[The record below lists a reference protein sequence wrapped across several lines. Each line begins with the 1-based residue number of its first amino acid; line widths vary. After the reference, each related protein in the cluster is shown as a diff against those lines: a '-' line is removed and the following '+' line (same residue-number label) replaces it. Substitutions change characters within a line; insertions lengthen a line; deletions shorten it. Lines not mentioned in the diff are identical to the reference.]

1 MAFFAGYGFNKA
13 HSAAYGIICYQTAYL
28 KANYTVEYMAALM
41 SCAMGN
47 TDKLVEYI
55 EECRQLGIEV
65 LPPDINESGLDFEV
79 AGKDIRFG
87 LGAIK
92 GAGEKAILHI
102 IETRERLGRFDS
114 IHRFCE
120 EIDSR
125 SADRKVVEQLV
136 RCGAFDS
143 TGGHRAQLM
152 EAVEQALRQ
161 GAVRQADRRAGQL
174 SICASLEKAEG
185 PEPLPDTPEWPQETL
200 LAHEKEA
207 LGCYVSTNPLVRYE
221 PILKSLSST
230 SVDRIQE
237 MQDGAKV
244 TIGGMISNLK
254 ALVVKSRKNQGN
266 KFVTFKFAD
275 LTGSCEA
282 VCFATEFEKN
292 RDNLVN
298 DAIVFVTARVGFRD
312 SNANLRVADV
322 VPMEQARESLSG
334 SVRLSVSS
342 AGLEEDLLLE
352 VQNVLKAHPGECP
365 VFFAIE
371 TPGGKKV
378 VVQSSNTHYVS
389 PSEHFFAD
397 IEEVLGTGHV
407 QLSGKPQK

>member
-1 MAFFAGYGFNKA
+1 M
-13 HSAAYGIICYQTAYL
+13 
-28 KANYTVEYMAALM
+28 
-41 SCAMGN
+41 
-47 TDKLVEYI
+47 
-55 EECRQLGIEV
+55 
-65 LPPDINESGLDFEV
+65 
-79 AGKDIRFG
+79 
-87 LGAIK
+87 
-92 GAGEKAILHI
+92 
-102 IETRERLGRFDS
+102 
-114 IHRFCE
+114 
-120 EIDSR
+120 
-125 SADRKVVEQLV
+125 
-136 RCGAFDS
+136 
-143 TGGHRAQLM
+143 
-152 EAVEQALRQ
+152 
-161 GAVRQADRRAGQL
+161 
-174 SICASLEKAEG
+174 
-185 PEPLPDTPEWPQETL
+185 
-200 LAHEKEA
+200 
-207 LGCYVSTNPLVRYE
+207 
-221 PILKSLSST
+221 
-230 SVDRIQE
+230 
-237 MQDGAKV
+237 
-244 TIGGMISNLK
+244 
-254 ALVVKSRKNQGN
+254 ALVVKSGKNQGN

-282 VCFATEFEKN
+282 VCFATEFERN